1 MPSLFSLARRP
12 AAAAEKDSDDDSSS
26 GQIAAPLLDEGS
38 AASAPS
44 PLRAA
49 ASEAFAVRVKLNGT
63 DHVLPGITPRTTVGE
78 LRARVLALHDDAN
91 NTNNEDGPRGGQPYL
106 RLIHRGR
113 MMAPDTSRGERYGL
127 SDGDVVHAVLA
138 GGDGAGRSG
147 QQARMLRRMNGD
159 DAGGVGA
166 GSRLSRGTGIDDRGT
181 VVRRDDDDDSESD
194 FEETEGD
201 IELGP
206 QGGQGGGRRRRERRG
221 FDRLRTVRFFLC
233 CAIYVVQRD
242 FLSYFPFFRVTFI
255 PSRAKNLTP

>member
-26 GQIAAPLLDEGS
+26 GQIAAPLLDGGS

-44 PLRAA
+44 PLRA
-49 ASEAFAVRVKLNGT
+49 ASEAFAVRVKLNGS

-78 LRARVLALHDDAN
+78 LRARVLALRDDA
-91 NTNNEDGPRGGQPYL
+91 DGNSPDTRGGQPYL

-127 SDGDVVHAVLA
+127 ADGDVVHAVLA

-159 DAGGVGA
+159 DAGGGA
-166 GSRLSRGTGIDDRGT
+166 GGGTSRLSRGTGIDDRGT

-194 FEETEGD
+194 FEEADGD

-206 QGGQGGGRRRRERRG
+206 QGGQGNGRRRRERRG
-221 FDRLRTVRFFLC
+221 FDRLRTVRFC
-233 CAIYVVQRD
+233 TIQ
-242 FLSYFPFFRVTFI
+242 FPSLKSRRSFRLTFI
-255 PSRAKNLTP
+255 PSRAKNLKT